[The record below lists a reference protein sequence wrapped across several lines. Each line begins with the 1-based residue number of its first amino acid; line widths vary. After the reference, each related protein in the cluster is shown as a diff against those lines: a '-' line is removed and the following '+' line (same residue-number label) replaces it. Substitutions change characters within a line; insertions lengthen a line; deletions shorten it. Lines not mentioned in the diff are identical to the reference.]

1 MKILGFRVPL
11 PRTKAPAPAGSDK
24 THAGGPSAGVLA
36 AARAGSHR
44 GPQDAT
50 LVSAGEKPAPG
61 APRLVVTRGPR
72 KGTEL
77 ALLHDVATLGRGR
90 ENSLVI
96 PDISVSRRH
105 ARLQRAG
112 GRWRVL
118 DEGSGNG
125 ILVNGAPE
133 HGCLLR
139 DGDEI
144 ALGDTRLQFVDSGG
158 VVARGRP
165 AARRLR
171 SVAPLA
177 VACCLAAGVLAA
189 AGIVHLR
196 RTRHAAEMA
205 RDHHQQSRALAQRQL
220 HAGTTLLSAGRK
232 AEARIKLAVASEL
245 DPADAEIAHA
255 MEALVREEAAG
266 SQAPPPAS
274 RKEPAAAATVRP
286 HHIRAAKAAPP
297 PHAAAAN
304 PQPADAGLQAARSAY
319 LGGDLAGAAARA
331 KAAPG
336 SAAERLAHGLEEF
349 ERDCRQAAAQPSP
362 AEAIRW
368 LETAAAADRAIS
380 GGAESRLG
388 REVEKALSAQH
399 LLAAAALDADEQL
412 PQTAAHVRAAAA
424 ADPSNAAARE
434 AQRGVAERARGIY
447 LRGYVVREA
456 DVEEARKA
464 FRLVIEALPAGDE
477 VAQKAKRWLD
487 KLEPK
492 AAE

>member
-255 MEALVREEAAG
+255 MDALVREEAAG

-319 LGGDLAGAAARA
+319 LRGDLAGAAAPGKGRPRA
-331 KAAPG
+331 PPRTPAAWAGGIP
-336 SAAERLAHGLEEF
+336 ADPWAPFPPPAPP
-349 ERDCRQAAAQPSP
+349 PSP
-362 AEAIRW
+362 PPPHPPP
-368 LETAAAADRAIS
+368 
-380 GGAESRLG
+380 GGAVRARPASPHLRGAPLAGPPGERPPPGPPPDPPPRGRGKPAPPRAPLG
-388 REVEKALSAQH
+388 PGRPPQPDPRRDRQSGPP
-399 LLAAAALDADEQL
+399 AAL
-412 PQTAAHVRAAAA
+412 
-424 ADPSNAAARE
+424 
-434 AQRGVAERARGIY
+434 
-447 LRGYVVREA
+447 
-456 DVEEARKA
+456 
-464 FRLVIEALPAGDE
+464 
-477 VAQKAKRWLD
+477 
-487 KLEPK
+487 
-492 AAE
+492 